1 MTVQINNKTKLDEWM
16 EEMTYVEEHLNKISL
31 SYYNYSISCM
41 SCLWEV
47 SYSESKH
54 LLVIDDYIKCP
65 NCKGE
70 KIRLK
75 NKTSLKF

>member
-1 MTVQINNKTKLDEWM
+1 MTVQINKKTKLDEWM

-47 SYSESKH
+47 SYSESKY
-54 LLVIDDYIKCP
+54 LLVIDDYIRCP
-65 NCKGE
+65 NCKGV

-75 NKTSLKF
+75 KKTSLKF

>member
-16 EEMTYVEEHLNKISL
+16 EEMTYIEEHLNKISL

-47 SYSESKH
+47 SYSESKY
-54 LLVIDDYIKCP
+54 LLVIDDYIRCP
-65 NCKGE
+65 NCKGV

-75 NKTSLKF
+75 KRHH